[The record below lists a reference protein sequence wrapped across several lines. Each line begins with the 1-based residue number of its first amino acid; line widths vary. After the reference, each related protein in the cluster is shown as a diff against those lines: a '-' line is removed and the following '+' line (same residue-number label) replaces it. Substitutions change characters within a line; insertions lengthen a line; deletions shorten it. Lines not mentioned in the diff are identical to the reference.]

1 MDAIQAVV
9 ELAREN
15 EELQEE
21 VKSYEDMFEKLV
33 GTYVSYC
40 HETKKKRYYDC
51 TVESFDPDTCT
62 WHLVVDDEEREE
74 TDPDSFDATFDDFV
88 SGRLW
93 ITEK

>member
-21 VKSYEDMFEKLV
+21 VKSYEDMMEKLV
-33 GTYVSYC
+33 GAYVSYC
-40 HETKKKRYYDC
+40 HETKKKKYYDC
-51 TVESFDPDTCT
+51 TVDSFDPDTCT
-62 WHLVVDDEEREE
+62 WHLVVDEKEENGPE
-74 TDPDSFDATFDDFV
+74 TFDVTFDDFV